1 METRIKTV
9 LHNNPYH
16 LHYFF
21 FFFFEKESQWT
32 DCLKK
37 EDAETGFGQFKFWP
51 KGLLD
56 KV

>member
-9 LHNNPYH
+9 LYNNPYR
-16 LHYFF
+16 LQYFF
-21 FFFFEKESQWT
+21 FFFVKESQWT